1 MNNYSREDIIREVDS
16 MLVELRANGTSEETI
31 TQRESILKNDV
42 AMVCF
47 EFLFNRL
54 GAVKKGQ
61 TLEEIAST
69 HSIDELNLSKHTY
82 NPIMRCGRFQTVAD
96 LLALTEYDMR
106 RIRHFGERAMAE
118 LKEKLA
124 QFKAEHLF

>member
-1 MNNYSREDIIREVDS
+1 MDYSREDIIREVDS
-16 MLVELRANGTSEETI
+16 MLAELRANGVSEKEI
-31 TQRESILKNDV
+31 DRRENILKSDE

-47 EFLFNRL
+47 EFLFNRF
-54 GAVKKGQ
+54 GAGKKGQ

-69 HSIDELNLSKHTY
+69 HSIDALNLSNHTY
-82 NPIMRCGRFQTVAD
+82 NPIMRCGRFRTVAD

-106 RIRHFGERAMAE
+106 RIRHFGEHAIAE

-124 QFKAEHLF
+124 QFKAEHLL